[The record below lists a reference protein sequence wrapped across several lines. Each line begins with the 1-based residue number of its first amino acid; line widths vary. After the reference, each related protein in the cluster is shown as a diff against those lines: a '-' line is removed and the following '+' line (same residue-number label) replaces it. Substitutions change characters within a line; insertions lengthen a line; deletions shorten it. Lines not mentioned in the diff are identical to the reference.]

1 MSGALTPPGAGWP
14 LVGEDIRLGA
24 LETGPFGPLHRG
36 LLLDM
41 ISFMC
46 LSSYLVSS
54 VMRLRSLIVTSPI
67 SCSLDRWFNRV
78 D

>member
-46 LSSYLVSS
+46 LSSLKCDEAEIFDCNIPHLVFFRQ
-54 VMRLRSLIVTSPI
+54 VV
-67 SCSLDRWFNRV
+67 
-78 D
+78 